1 MSNEKL
7 KKPKLRGFAALIGNA
22 INSVKDREEYKE
34 LIRGEKTRV
43 VLHNEENKWAALITL
58 ENGEITVE
66 GIKNEPKENLSRKR
80 LYWWGYWRFPSLQTL
95 MSAANWGVGK
105 WLKKMAGGKIK
116 GASQVA
122 IIGKILALAAPPAE
136 SKKDK

>member
-1 MSNEKL
+1 MSNEKQ
-7 KKPKLRGFAALIGNA
+7 KKPKLRGFAAFIGNI

-43 VLHNEENKWAALITL
+43 VLHNEEDKWAALITL
-58 ENGEITVE
+58 ETGEITVE
-66 GIKNEPKENLSRKR
+66 GIRNEPKENLSRKR
-80 LYWWGYWRFPSLQTL
+80 LYWWGYWRFPNLQTL
-95 MSAANWGVGK
+95 MSAANWGTGK

-122 IIGKILALAAPPAE
+122 IIGKILALAAPTAE